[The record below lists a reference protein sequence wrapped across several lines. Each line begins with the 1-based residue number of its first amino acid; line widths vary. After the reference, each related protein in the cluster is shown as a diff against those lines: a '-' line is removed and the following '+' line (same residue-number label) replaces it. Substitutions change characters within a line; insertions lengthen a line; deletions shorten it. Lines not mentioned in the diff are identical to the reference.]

1 MGHVHE
7 HTEEGQVESD
17 GQEALRARLRAWRQ
31 AHPQAT
37 FDEIEDAVQQE
48 VVRLHAQLVDEVI
61 TAGAASH
68 RAERASPTC
77 PACQEPMRPCG
88 RRRRVVLSRL
98 GQAVPLERDYFV
110 CPACGTGLFPP
121 R

>member
-1 MGHVHE
+1 ME
-7 HTEEGQVESD
+7 TEGQDAV
-17 GQEALRARLRAWRQ
+17 RARLQVWRQ
-31 AHPQAT
+31 AHPQAM

-61 TAGAASH
+61 TAGPARPPSEQEGPAC
-68 RAERASPTC
+68 PTC
-77 PACQEPMRPCG
+77 AEPMRPCG

-98 GQAVPLERDYFV
+98 GQPVPLERDYFV
-110 CPACGTGLFPP
+110 CPACGAGLFPP